1 MRARMRRSLIRTS
14 RLICLTSL
22 IELSA
27 CSQMDPRLP
36 HQLPAPAIP
45 NAPLVGAQLGGAQ
58 AAPVKAEP
66 DTAGRML
73 SAPTWANAQRLD
85 AFAQASLERAKAAL
99 ARVQAG
105 SSDPKALLADFDTA
119 FLEVDTASG
128 LFALLVE
135 VSPDAAVREVA
146 AKRDEEIARFRAE
159 VWLDQ
164 KVYDQ
169 LSKLDAATVAS
180 IDPLMPRFLER
191 SLADFRLAGVG
202 KDEVARARLAAIQ
215 GDIKKLSQAYSEKLN
230 QDTRTLEVDPAKLA
244 DMPKDWLASHAPNAA
259 GKVAITTD
267 YPDFYPVLEYA
278 ADDATRRQLWDLSAA
293 RGMPENATTLK
304 QILTL
309 RKEAATLLGKANWA
323 AFSVQDGMAKTPE
336 TVSDFIEGIATA
348 ARARSDKDI
357 ARALLTKR
365 AKDPNANAI
374 EVWDRFYFAGLV
386 KKEDADF
393 DSEAVRPYFP
403 YTAVKDGVFALYGEL
418 FGVTFE
424 RIPDAISW
432 SPKVEAWSMLR
443 DQEELGRFWLD
454 MHPRADKFKHAAM
467 FPIQAGLSG
476 DRAQMPWAALVCNF
490 PEPGAGGE
498 DDKALMTHDDVVTF
512 FHEFGHLVH
521 HLSARGPTVKLA
533 GDNEGDFIEAP
544 SQLLEEWAW
553 RPEILQRFAKH
564 VDTGEPIPADLVAKM
579 KKADSFGRGMDL
591 MRQIYLSAFSWFIHV
606 EDPAALDLEAFTTA
620 MYKRYSPYPR
630 PEIDQLYANFGHLTD
645 YSSNYYTYQWS
656 LAIAKDLFTRFAA
669 NPMDPAVAADYRTK
683 VLAAGAT
690 KDAADLVADFLGR
703 PQNLDAYRAWISSE

>member
-1 MRARMRRSLIRTS
+1 MRRSLLRTS
-14 RLICLTSL
+14 RLSLFCLVGL
-22 IELSA
+22 QVSA
-27 CSQMDPRLP
+27 CSRMDPRLP
-36 HQLPAPAIP
+36 HQLPPPAVP
-45 NAPLVGAQLGGAQ
+45 NAPLVSAPGL
-58 AAPVKAEP
+58 AANALVAPPAAAEP
-66 DTAGRML
+66 DTAERML

-85 AFAQASLERAKAAL
+85 AFAGASLERAKAAL
-99 ARVQAG
+99 TKVQSGNPEAG
-105 SSDPKALLADFDTA
+105 ALLADFDTV
-119 FLEVDTASG
+119 FREVDTASG
-128 LFALLVE
+128 LLGLLVE
-135 VSPDAAVREVA
+135 VSPDPLVRETA
-146 AKRDEEIARFRAE
+146 AKRDEAIARFRAE
-159 VWLDQ
+159 VWLDR

-169 LSKLDAATVAS
+169 LSKLDPAAVEAAG
-180 IDPLMPRFLER
+180 PLMTRFLER
-191 SLADFRLAGVG
+191 SLQDFRLAGVDQ
-202 KDEVARARLAAIQ
+202 DEPTRARLAAIQ
-215 GDIKKLSQAYSEKLN
+215 GDIKKLSQDYSERLN
-230 QDTRTLEVDPAKLA
+230 QDTRTVEVDPAKLA

-259 GKVAITTD
+259 GKIAVTTD

-278 ADDATRRQLWDLSAA
+278 ADDATRRALWDTSAA

-336 TVSDFIEGIATA
+336 TVAAFIEEIATA
-348 ARARSDKDI
+348 ARPRSDKDI
-357 ARALLTKR
+357 ARALA
-365 AKDPNANAI
+365 AKQDNDPNATAI

-386 KKEDADF
+386 KKQDASF
-393 DSEAVRPYFP
+393 DSELVRPYFP
-403 YTAVKDGVFALYGEL
+403 YTAVKDGIFALYGEL
-418 FGVTFE
+418 FGVTFKRLE
-424 RIPDAISW
+424 GVDAW
-432 SPKVEAWSMLR
+432 SSKVESWAMLR
-443 DQEELGRFWLD
+443 GEEELGRFWLD

-467 FPIQAGLSG
+467 FPIQAGLDG
-476 DRAQMPWAALVCNF
+476 ARKQMPWGALVCNF
-490 PEPGAGGE
+490 PEPGAGGPG
-498 DDKALMTHDDVVTF
+498 DKALMTHDDVVTF

-521 HLSARGPTVKLA
+521 HLSARGPTLKLA

-564 VDTGEPIPADLVAKM
+564 VDTGEVIPTELVAKM

-591 MRQIYLSAFSWFIHV
+591 MRQIFLSAFSWFSHV
-606 EDPAALDLEAFTTA
+606 EDPAALDFDAFTTA

-630 PEIDQLYANFGHLTD
+630 PEVDQLYANFGHLTD

-656 LAIAKDLFTRFAA
+656 LAIAKDLYTRFAA
-669 NPMDPAVAADYRTK
+669 NPMDPAVAADYRTR